1 MRKIRCKAPIS
12 TCETK
17 NGSVTLRKA
26 GGGNSAAHN
35 PLSRA
40 VLEDDGGEEG
50 REGEGTNRTARQRE
64 PDALISPRRITQK
77 QDVGPR
83 VLLEG

>member
-1 MRKIRCKAPIS
+1 MSLSYNVMWGLSEAG
-12 TCETK
+12 K
-17 NGSVTLRKA
+17 NSVHVRNR
-26 GGGNSAAHN
+26 GH
-35 PLSRA
+35 LSPEAEKR
-40 VLEDDGGEEG
+40 G

>member
-1 MRKIRCKAPIS
+1 M
-12 TCETK
+12 
-17 NGSVTLRKA
+17 TLRKA
-26 GGGNSAAHN
+26 GGGDSAAHN

-40 VLEDDGGEEG
+40 VPEDDGGEKEG

-64 PDALISPRRITQK
+64 PDALISPRRIIQK

-83 VLLEG
+83 VLLQG